1 MLSTVTNHSQVAAR
15 KMLLVQI
22 IFLSQMS
29 LVEDTRLIK
38 KTELMNTGR
47 IVNILSACKDRIWRD
62 LWLLMLL
69 YCLLT
74 EF

>member
-1 MLSTVTNHSQVAAR
+1 MTNHSQVAAR
-15 KMLLVQI
+15 KMLLVQM

-29 LVEDTRLIK
+29 LVEADTGLIK